1 MSGKSCEITTIL
13 KSNLVSKV
21 ERIKN
26 KFHNANVK
34 LQVHNHIHK
43 RAIDWNKHGKKDITS
58 TGLAKKVEF
67 EKEIDIDEDETVKK
81 ENVNTKKKET
91 TKTPIHVNNNKKE
104 T

>member
-43 RAIDWNKHGKKDITS
+43 RAIDWNKHGKKDITLILYTIIYIYS
-58 TGLAKKVEF
+58 YQM
-67 EKEIDIDEDETVKK
+67 
-81 ENVNTKKKET
+81 ENY
-91 TKTPIHVNNNKKE
+91 
-104 T
+104 